1 MAETP
6 MIHIKGDITDD
17 GNVDCNGVAIEGS
30 IHLPADEVTIEAS
43 SRVKGHIV
51 GRSVTVRGVVTGDVA
66 ARESVAVMA
75 TGQVRGNIA
84 SPRVVIQ
91 DGARI
96 RGCIDMSVGEVRP
109 DCSEQVNN
117 AA

>member
-1 MAETP
+1 

-17 GNVDCNGVAIEGS
+17 GNIEDIGVAIEGS
-30 IHLPADEVTIEAS
+30 IQLPAEVITIEAS
-43 SRVKGHIV
+43 SRVEGHIV
-51 GRSVTVRGVVTGDVA
+51 GRYVIVRGSVTGDVA
-66 ARESVAVMA
+66 AGECVAVMA
-75 TGQVRGNIA
+75 TGQVRGKIA
-84 SPRVVIQ
+84 SPRILIQ

-96 RGCIDMSVGEVRP
+96 MGCVDMSVDEVRP

>member
-1 MAETP
+1 

-17 GNVDCNGVAIEGS
+17 GNVDCNGVVIEGS

-43 SRVKGHIV
+43 GRVKGHIV
-51 GRSVTVRGVVTGDVA
+51 GRNVTVRGAVTGDVA
-66 ARESVAVMA
+66 ARECVAVMA
-75 TGQVRGNIA
+75 SAQVLGNIA
-84 SPRVVIQ
+84 SPRVLIQ

-96 RGCIDMSVGEVRP
+96 RGCIDMSVDEVRP
-109 DCSEQVNN
+109 DGSREVNN